1 MTSADED
8 EMSAETGTPD
18 TPAPSP
24 RDGLAQQ
31 LRQLEDFV
39 AKTESQGGEMPPE
52 AVEMIARLREIMDA
66 LDGLSASFGDLSPVP
81 RDDASKSEQG

>member
-1 MTSADED
+1 MTSADE
-8 EMSAETGTPD
+8 EAMSAETGTSGS
-18 TPAPSP
+18 PAPSP

-39 AKTESQGGEMPPE
+39 AETESQGGEMPPE

-66 LDGLSASFGDLSPVP
+66 LDGLSASFGDLSQAPS
-81 RDDASKSEQG
+81 DAAKPEQG